1 VTRELTAVEVTGE
14 AGRVVAHVPAMPA
27 RPDDRGGYRFPYG
40 EFGSDF
46 FPALWEKLPLAARA
60 GPPWRRRDVCSA
72 CGADL
77 TGRSAAERLD
87 VEIELGRVEPF
98 IVELTLPA
106 IRCSACGDIQVL
118 ESGRA
123 TEADLSEALVRGMKA
138 IDLRP

>member
-1 VTRELTAVEVTGE
+1 MTRDLTAVEVAGE
-14 AGRVVAHVPAMPA
+14 AGRVVARIPAMPA

-46 FPALWEKLPLAARA
+46 FPALWQQLPVADRA
-60 GPPWRRRDVCSA
+60 GPPWKRRDICSA

-77 TGRSAAERLD
+77 TGSSATERLD
-87 VEIELGRVEPF
+87 FEIELGPVEPF

-106 IRCSACGDIQVL
+106 IHCAACGDIQVL

-123 TEADLSEALVRGMKA
+123 TEADLSEALVRGMDA
-138 IDLRP
+138 INLRP